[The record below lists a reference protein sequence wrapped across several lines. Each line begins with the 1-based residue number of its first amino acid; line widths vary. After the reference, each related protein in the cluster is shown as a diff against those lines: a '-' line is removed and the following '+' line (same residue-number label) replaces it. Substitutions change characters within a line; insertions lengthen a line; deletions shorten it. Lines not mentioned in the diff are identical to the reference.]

1 MATSQKLFCACNA
14 ELSTLD
20 PEITFFRRLRPAQSE
35 LGEVDPAAAFEF
47 QKGRGF
53 LYEANPKT
61 TCLVEMDEEPP
72 HRLNEEAVD
81 ICLTAALMVDATP
94 VDEIHVMRKIVID
107 GSNTTGFQ
115 RTCIFALGG
124 EIEVDSIKVQL
135 QTMCL
140 EEDAARKTG
149 ADEFTT
155 MYQLDRLGI
164 PLIEIATAPV
174 IYTPKDAEKVA
185 LALGRILRDSK
196 RVKRGL
202 GTIRQDLNV
211 SIKDGGLTEIK
222 GVQDLGLV
230 STVVAFEVQRQVAL
244 LKLRNELVKR
254 GVKRENLSKDFIDV
268 TNVFTRTRCKVI
280 EQAIQ
285 KGQRVLAITL
295 PNFRGLLGY
304 ELIPGLRFGTELAD
318 YAKFW
323 GHVGGIFHTDE
334 LPAYE
339 ISLEELDKL
348 KQTLHI
354 GEDDAVVF
362 LAAEEENALDA
373 LRAVVERAKQA
384 VDGVPN
390 ETRGATPEGVTHY
403 SRPRPGAARM
413 YPETDVPPLP
423 ISSEYLTV
431 LRGKLPESR
440 AVKLSR
446 LMRLYDLND
455 KLATQLVDSDYDVV
469 FERITNNTSLAT
481 SFLAATLTETLKSLR
496 RDGFGVE
503 PFSEDM
509 LVELFKSVDDGMI
522 AKEAIP
528 EVLKWLGNHEKAEM
542 RDAFE
547 ALGLQMISLTE
558 VETLV
563 DQIVQENEE
572 LIRQR
577 GLSALSPLMGVIM
590 KKYRGKVDAKKAS
603 QILKEKI
610 ASRGG

>member
-1 MATSQKLFCACNA
+1 MATSQKLFCACKA

-20 PEITFFRRLRPAQSE
+20 PEITFYRRLRPAQSE
-35 LGEVDPAAAFEF
+35 FGEVDPAATFEF
-47 QKGRGF
+47 KKGRGF
-53 LYEANPKT
+53 LYEADRKT

-81 ICLTAALMVDATP
+81 ICLTVALMVDATP

-115 RTCIFALGG
+115 RTCVIALGG

-135 QTMCL
+135 QTLCL

-149 ADEFTT
+149 KDELTT
-155 MYQLDRLGI
+155 RYQLDRLCM

-211 SIKDGGLTEIK
+211 SIKGGGLTEIK

-230 STVVAFEVQRQVAL
+230 STVVALEIQRQVAL
-244 LKLRNELVKR
+244 LKIRDELARR
-254 GVKRENLSKDFIDV
+254 GARREDLSKDFIDV
-268 TNVFTRTRCKVI
+268 TSVFTRTRCNVI

-285 KGQRVLAITL
+285 NGQRVLAVTL
-295 PNFRGLLGY
+295 PRFRGLLGC
-304 ELIPGLRFGTELAD
+304 ELISGLRFGTELAD

-323 GHVGGIFHTDE
+323 GRVGGIFHTDE

-354 GEDDAVVF
+354 EEDDAIVF

-390 ETRGATPEGVTHY
+390 ETRGATTDGVTHY

-413 YPETDVPPLP
+413 YPETDVPPLT
-423 ISSEYLTV
+423 ISREYLAV

-440 AVKLSR
+440 AVKLTR
-446 LMRLYDLND
+446 LMRLYNLND
-455 KLATQLVDSDYDVV
+455 KLATQLVDSEYDDV
-469 FERITNNTSLAT
+469 FERIANDTSLAT

-496 RDGFGVE
+496 REGFGVE
-503 PFSEDM
+503 PFSEDI
-509 LVELFKSVDDGMI
+509 LLELFKSVDEGII

-528 EVLKWLGNHEKAEM
+528 EVLRWLGSHEEAEM
-542 RDAFE
+542 RDALE
-547 ALGLQMISLTE
+547 ALGLQMIPIAE
-558 VETLV
+558 VETIV
-563 DQIVQENEE
+563 DQIVQANEE

-590 KKYRGKVDAKKAS
+590 KTYRGRVDAKKAS